1 VTTVTDCP
9 AVTNRAAAVLALLA
23 LAVIAILLSAETV
36 QLAFLQKAAGYTPA
50 GGTSFSGAK
59 NYLDNLHGG
68 IAPLAIPAC
77 LIGLSIGGL
86 GLASGQQW
94 AQRTLTGVL
103 IGATIIFLGP
113 QILA

>member
-1 VTTVTDCP
+1 VTTVT
-9 AVTNRAAAVLALLA
+9 NRTGTLLALLA
-23 LAVIAILLSAETV
+23 IAAIAVLLSTETA

-50 GGTSFSGAK
+50 NGVSFAGAK
-59 NYLDNLHGG
+59 NYLDNLQGG

-77 LIGLSIGGL
+77 LIGLSVGGL

-113 QILA
+113 QILQ

>member
-1 VTTVTDCP
+1 VTN
-9 AVTNRAAAVLALLA
+9 VTNRIRALLA
-23 LAVIAILLSAETV
+23 PLALAAVAVLLSTETA

-50 GGTSFSGAK
+50 GGNSFSGAK
-59 NYLDNLHGG
+59 TYLDNLQGG